1 MKAAVWESVNN
12 IRVQETGVPKITNG
26 EVLVKVAYAGI
37 CGSDN
42 TILSGKH
49 VTARPPVILGHEF
62 SGIIAESKSIYFKKG
77 DRVTVEPLISCG
89 KCKSCIE
96 GNYHVCSNL
105 KLLGVHE
112 NGAFADY
119 VKAGEMKT
127 FKIPDNMSLVEA
139 AMIEPFSVAL
149 HSIDASHLKIG
160 DRVLVVGAGP
170 IGAII
175 GLLASNCGAGKVMIS
190 ELSEFRLN
198 SAKKS
203 GLLTFNA
210 SDNESLY
217 EFIMDN
223 TDNNGV
229 DVAFE
234 CGGTKSSVKACLEG
248 IGIKGKLIQVG
259 LPKELVE
266 TDYRNMVY
274 REQEIIGIR
283 VYREGTFMRAIQF
296 LSEKNILLQDLVSD
310 VFKLENIMEAF
321 ELANDKNNS
330 LKVLI
335 ELQPL

>member
-1 MKAAVWESVNN
+1 MLFILFLELFLTVGYILFSRKLFILQNPIICMITGRSGRKEVAHVENLYSSRRISTATLKRRGISV
-12 IRVQETGVPKITNG
+12 
-26 EVLVKVAYAGI
+26 
-37 CGSDN
+37 
-42 TILSGKH
+42 
-49 VTARPPVILGHEF
+49 
-62 SGIIAESKSIYFKKG
+62 
-77 DRVTVEPLISCG
+77 
-89 KCKSCIE
+89 
-96 GNYHVCSNL
+96 
-105 KLLGVHE
+105 
-112 NGAFADY
+112 
-119 VKAGEMKT
+119 
-127 FKIPDNMSLVEA
+127 
-139 AMIEPFSVAL
+139 
-149 HSIDASHLKIG
+149 
-160 DRVLVVGAGP
+160 
-170 IGAII
+170 
-175 GLLASNCGAGKVMIS
+175 
-190 ELSEFRLN
+190 LN

-210 SDNESLY
+210 NNNESFS

-234 CGGTKSSVKACLEG
+234 CSGTKSSVKACLES

-296 LSEKNILLQDLVSD
+296 LSEKNILLKDLVSD

-321 ELANDKNNS
+321 EQANDKNNS

-335 ELQPL
+335 ELQPF